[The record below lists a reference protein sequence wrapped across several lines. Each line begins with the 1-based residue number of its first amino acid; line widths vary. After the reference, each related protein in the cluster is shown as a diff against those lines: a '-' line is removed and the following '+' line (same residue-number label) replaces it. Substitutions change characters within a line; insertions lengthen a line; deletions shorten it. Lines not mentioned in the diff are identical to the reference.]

1 MYKQLLVS
9 VVLTATMA
17 PYAVA
22 EGSSNTD
29 WMNDESGKGD
39 TKNSKVDWIKD
50 TSKIGQSNN
59 GQVRSD
65 QILELGTC
73 PPSALQLEGEHAMR
87 IGNIDNA
94 LTALQRSVEMAPLD
108 MEKRLLYAQCLEK
121 KLMGQKKKDP
131 ALYNFL
137 VKQYLFIYRK
147 AEFIDQTLQARGELV
162 HLTGTYPKMF
172 EKSEKYLQ
180 RVMIPEDGSDKVA
193 AKVKAPTSPPQ

>member
-1 MYKQLLVS
+1 MHKQLLIS
-9 VVLTATMA
+9 VVLMMTAA

-22 EGSSNTD
+22 GDTD
-29 WMNDESGKGD
+29 WIKDTSGVGESGEK
-39 TKNSKVDWIKD
+39 KVDWIKD
-50 TSKIGQSNN
+50 TSGIGQSNN

-87 IGNIDNA
+87 IGNIDTA

-121 KLMGQKKKDP
+121 KLMGQKRKDP

-137 VKQYLFIYRK
+137 IKQYLYIYRK
-147 AEFIDQTLQARGELV
+147 AEFIDQTMQARAELV
-162 HLTGTYPKMF
+162 HLTGTAPKMF
-172 EKSEKYLQ
+172 ERSEKFLG
-180 RVMIPEDGSDKVA
+180 RVLIPEDGSAKVA
-193 AKVKAPTSPPQ
+193 LGNKKPQPKPE